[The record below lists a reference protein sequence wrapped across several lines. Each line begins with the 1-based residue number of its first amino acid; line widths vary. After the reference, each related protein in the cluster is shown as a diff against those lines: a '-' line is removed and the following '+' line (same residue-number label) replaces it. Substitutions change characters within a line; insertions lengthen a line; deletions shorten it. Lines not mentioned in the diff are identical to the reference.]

1 MIKIFIADDHTLLR
15 DGLKQ
20 LISDIDDLEVIGEAS
35 RGSEVIAKMMDI
47 SEFDVVLLDIQLPE
61 TTGLDLIP
69 QIKTLHPGSA
79 ILILTMYPEEQYAIQ
94 AIRIGA
100 SGYFTKDGTPEDL
113 IAAIRKVAGGGKYI
127 SSSLAEKLASYVEED
142 SQKLPHETLSQRE
155 YQIMLMIA
163 SGKTLKEVANSLNI
177 GITTVST
184 YRQRILQ
191 KMHMSRNINL
201 THYAIKHQLINIRE

>member
-1 MIKIFIADDHTLLR
+1 M
-15 DGLKQ
+15 
-20 LISDIDDLEVIGEAS
+20 
-35 RGSEVIAKMMDI
+35 
-47 SEFDVVLLDIQLPE
+47 
-61 TTGLDLIP
+61 
-69 QIKTLHPGSA
+69 
-79 ILILTMYPEEQYAIQ
+79 
-94 AIRIGA
+94 
-100 SGYFTKDGTPEDL
+100 
-113 IAAIRKVAGGGKYI
+113 AGGGKYI